1 MKLRTLIAALMF
13 AVAGSAFAAHC
24 PMDMKKID
32 EAMSKNPS
40 LPADK
45 LAEVKQLRAEGESFT
60 WGALPALLAGN
71 YDIVHTLEREV
82 CSTLWANRHLFE
94 RTPRRIVPF
103 ELPVSSIVSGGPTC
117 RTAWRREIDASSI
130 CRSFSAVRPIV
141 S

>member
-45 LAEVKQLRAEGESFT
+45 LAEVKQLRAEGETLHKSGNH
-60 WGALPALLAGN
+60 GASVEKLGKAM
-71 YDIVHTLEREV
+71 
-82 CSTLWANRHLFE
+82 
-94 RTPRRIVPF
+94 
-103 ELPVSSIVSGGPTC
+103 SILG
-117 RTAWRREIDASSI
+117 IQ
-130 CRSFSAVRPIV
+130 
-141 S
+141 